1 MTDDEKAVP
10 ESEAKRRE
18 SEIVISGVDDGVPS
32 GNVTPTEEAA
42 RLLERQHQAIEPDNE
57 DG

>member
-10 ESEAKRRE
+10 ESDTQPPE
-18 SEIVISGVDDGVPS
+18 SEIVISGVDDGAPS

-42 RLLERQHQAIEPDNE
+42 RLLERQHQGIEPDNE